1 MTTPGDPVTTLTE
14 AMKRYTDAHDAM
26 KDAAEQIAANRPAPG
41 ATPSTMGGV
50 VGNAVPSQQ

>member
-1 MTTPGDPVTTLTE
+1 MTTPGDPITTLTE

-26 KDAAEQIAANRPAPG
+26 KDAAEQIAVNRPAPG
-41 ATPSTMGGV
+41 TASGTAGGA